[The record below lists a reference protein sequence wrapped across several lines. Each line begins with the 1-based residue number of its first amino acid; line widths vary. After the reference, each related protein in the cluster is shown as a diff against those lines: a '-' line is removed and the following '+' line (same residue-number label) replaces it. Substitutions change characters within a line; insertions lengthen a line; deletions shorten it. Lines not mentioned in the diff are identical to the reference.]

1 VRTKFPV
8 TVHIFFLRDQ
18 RVLLARRCNTGYED
32 GNYSVVAG
40 HVEQGESITQA
51 AIREVEEEVGVEL
64 RHSDVRVVGVM
75 IRKSDDQRV
84 DFFAAVTQWRGDVA
98 NREPDRCDDLAWFP
112 IDGLPENVV
121 GYVRRALQNY
131 ERGVWFDEYGW
142 AQ

>member
-1 VRTKFPV
+1 
-8 TVHIFFLRDQ
+8 
-18 RVLLARRCNTGYED
+18 
-32 GNYSVVAG
+32 
-40 HVEQGESITQA
+40 
-51 AIREVEEEVGVEL
+51 
-64 RHSDVRVVGVM
+64 VVGVM

-84 DFFAAVTQWRGDVA
+84 DFFVAATQWRSDVA